1 MDIYGDQLRAQGVL
15 RSDELTSYGDGQDV
29 LVAGLVIT
37 RQRPPSAKGTVFFTL
52 EDQAGLINLVI
63 APEVY
68 RQYRSVLRGAPLL
81 LVEGRVQHADGTT
94 NVLVRHAVGFSGG

>member
-1 MDIYGDQLRAQGVL
+1 ML
-15 RSDELTSYGDGQDV
+15 RSDELTSYEDGRNV

-63 APEVY
+63 SPKVY
-68 RQYRSVLRGAPLL
+68 RQYRSILRGVPLL
-81 LVEGRVQHADGTT
+81 VVEGRVQHADGTT
-94 NVLVRHAVGFSGG
+94 NVIVRRAAGIGIG